1 MGDLLGPQVRGGHVR
16 GRGREQRQ
24 GGALLRQDGGEEE
37 GLQDDQRTGGR
48 RHVVGTGRTSN
59 KRTRNGGTFHCTER
73 VKASTYFSIISCS
86 SSIPI
91 ENEMLCTGY
100 MHISI
105 VGCVVQK

>member
-1 MGDLLGPQVRGGHVR
+1 MLGPQVRGGHVR

-37 GLQDDQRTGGR
+37 GLEDDQRPGGR

-59 KRTRNGGTFHCTER
+59 KRTRNGGTYFTVQSAQKQEHISALL
-73 VKASTYFSIISCS
+73 VASRF
-86 SSIPI
+86 PWRL
-91 ENEMLCTGY
+91 LCTWY